1 MLMWLPSATVFIPRR
16 IKNCTKTKTM
26 GVVYCTVRFTL
37 VLCVRVAKFPV
48 NDGVNVPRS
57 TFFGAEKW
65 IVTVLVPASATELG
79 LTVQVEFGG
88 PPLQVRETLP
98 VRPPRGAT
106 EIV

>member
-1 MLMWLPSATVFIPRR
+1 MR
-16 IKNCTKTKTM
+16 
-26 GVVYCTVRFTL
+26 VVYFTVRFTL

-79 LTVQVEFGG
+79 LTVQVELGG
-88 PPLQVRETLP
+88 APLQAKETSP
-98 VRPPRGAT
+98 VRPPREVTAT
-106 EIV
+106 V